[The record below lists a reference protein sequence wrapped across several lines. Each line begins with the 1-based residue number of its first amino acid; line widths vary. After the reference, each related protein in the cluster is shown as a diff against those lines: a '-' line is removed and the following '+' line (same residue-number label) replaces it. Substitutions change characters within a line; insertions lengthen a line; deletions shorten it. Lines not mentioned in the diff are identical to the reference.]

1 VSPDGGQLDDGLGAG
16 GVSVALFR
24 AGRVGLAD
32 TVGELVGTA
41 GELVIRFGFG

>member
-1 VSPDGGQLDDGLGAG
+1 VSLDDGQLHDGLGAD

-24 AGRVGLAD
+24 AGGVGLVG